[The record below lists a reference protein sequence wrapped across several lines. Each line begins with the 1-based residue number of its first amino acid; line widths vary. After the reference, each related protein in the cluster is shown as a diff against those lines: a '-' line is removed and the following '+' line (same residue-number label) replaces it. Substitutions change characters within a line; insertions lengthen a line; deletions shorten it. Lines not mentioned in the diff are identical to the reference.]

1 MGLEERREQL
11 TSEMSGGTSPGLAVE
26 AEGGTG
32 GAVPEEI
39 FL

>member
-1 MGLEERREQL
+1 MGLEERREEL
-11 TSEMSGGTSPGLAVE
+11 TSGLDGGTGPGLAEE
-26 AEGGTG
+26 AEGGNG